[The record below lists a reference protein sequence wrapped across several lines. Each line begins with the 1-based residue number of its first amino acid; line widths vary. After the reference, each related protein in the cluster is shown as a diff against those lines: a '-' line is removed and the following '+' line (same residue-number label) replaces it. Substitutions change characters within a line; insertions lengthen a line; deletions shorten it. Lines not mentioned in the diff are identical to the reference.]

1 MKMKMSRFF
10 EFLTIVSMLCAC
22 SDVGKTAGT
31 DEQSEGVFA
40 VKDREIAGVT
50 QKGPFLVGSSV
61 TIQELNRV
69 TLVQTG
75 RSFKTSVKS
84 DQGDFVL
91 RGVSLVSPYAL
102 LEVNGY
108 YFNEVSW
115 EKSEGMV
122 TLNALT
128 DLTDRNHV
136 NVNVLTHLMVD
147 RVLRLVQKEGKSF
160 TEAKKQAEE
169 EALALFGI
177 EGGLEKS
184 EDMDLFAGEGREFLA
199 ALSVMMQRNG
209 AMADLSERLALAAL
223 SFEKNEGFGAEMVD
237 WTFETEYDYFEKGL
251 YHESGE
257 LGFEKNILYKVSR
270 NMESWI
276 QGWNSEKFV
285 NYMYDFW
292 AQNFGLGK
300 CDEKNDE
307 EIRKNIN
314 EQSKYYGVVFRCDG
328 DNKRWIWGGY
338 RKKSDSTNVE
348 IIDLRDGTIYKTL
361 RIGNVTWMA
370 ENLRY
375 GKSRQNIRKNGNL
388 YRRDS
393 ALSAC
398 PKGFRLPRYSEAE
411 NLLQQYG
418 GAGKNAADS
427 LLAKNGFNAILGDDG
442 TLALWISTKGLY
454 FEDSTSSYYS
464 QNGFVLWIDSSI
476 ADIREFDFYSD
487 RSRAL
492 VRCVIDSV
500 QVSDE
505 PKQYSADKY
514 IIDARDNE
522 KYRFTEI
529 NGKYWMAENLRY
541 KAAVTKDSI
550 CGHDECY
557 YICGDEGCFYS
568 WYEAVGS
575 DSTHDVCPESWH
587 LPSQFEWNEML
598 TFVADRIDS
607 SWGRWDPLW
616 KYYDIG
622 YRLGSFRD
630 WNKDDFVLQEVDNL
644 YDFSVKPVGLIR
656 SDLYYDEVRTEF
668 WTSSDTLIVDAG
680 YADAD
685 EGGLLISLEERSMSM
700 KASLLAENKLNR
712 CPVRC
717 VKD

>member
-1 MKMKMSRFF
+1 MKKMMIYFF
-10 EFLTIVSMLCAC
+10 ELLSIAAMLCAC

-40 VKDREIAGVT
+40 VTDREIAGVT

-199 ALSVMMQRNG
+199 ALSVMMQRDG

-251 YHESGE
+251 YHEQGV
-257 LGFEKNILYKVSR
+257 LGFEENILYKVSR

-307 EIRKNIN
+307 EIRKNMN
-314 EQSKYYGVVFRCDG
+314 EQSKYYGAEFRCDG

-388 YRRDS
+388 YSRNS

-398 PKGFRLPRYSEAE
+398 PNGFRLPRYSEAE

-442 TLALWISTKGLY
+442 TLALWISTKGRY

-464 QNGFVLWIDSSI
+464 ENGFVLWIDSSI

-492 VRCVIDSV
+492 VRCVK
-500 QVSDE
+500 VSDE

-514 IIDARDNE
+514 IKDARDNE
-522 KYRFTEI
+522 MYRFTEI
-529 NGKYWMAENLRY
+529 NGKYWTAENLRY
-541 KAAVTKDSI
+541 REAMKMDKI
-550 CGHDECY
+550 KM
-557 YICGDEGCFYS
+557 CGDEGCFYS
-568 WYEAVGS
+568 WYEATGS
-575 DSTHDVCPESWH
+575 DSTHDVCPEGWH
-587 LPSQFEWNEML
+587 LPSQFEWDEML
-598 TFVADRIDS
+598 TFVAKDCDS
-607 SWGRWDPLW
+607 LGGSYYRVL
-616 KYYDIG
+616 KTYDIG
-622 YRLGSFRD
+622 YRLGGIRD
-630 WNKDDFVLQEVDNL
+630 WNKDDFVLQEVDDP
-644 YDFSVKPVGLIR
+644 YDFSVKPDASV
-656 SDLYYDEVRTEF
+656 F
-668 WTSSDTLIVDAG
+668 WTSSDTSFVD
-680 YADAD
+680 DAYGD
-685 EGGLLISLEERSMSM
+685 TGEVGLVITVEKKSMSLG
-700 KASLLAENKLNR
+700 ASLVFDDKTSR
-712 CPVRC
+712 RPVRC